1 MSYITI
7 SNALSILFETDIK
20 SIEIEGSI
28 YKKPIYFFN
37 YFEVNRLLAI
47 QKLIADPEEFLTS
60 YYKPIEKKDSFTL
73 VFEGKAPAF
82 HHDAN
87 CERLN
92 SDYKNFLIP
101 EKIKRQG
108 KTAILGFR
116 NWFKEN
122 QTLLDKPAVFA
133 MRFHLKWGYELNPK
147 NIQYENSGISEFED
161 FSPKEIEEKIDE
173 LLKKAGKMYKENTVI
188 LSKYNKY
195 SYLGFSKEP
204 LKDNKTGFSDEEV
217 KKVLRVFELEIK
229 KKIMPIIISYY
240 RVTLNKDLNL
250 HENVLKQ
257 LGFVPCSF
265 CCKNPLNS
273 LKPTLNSVKPVKKP
287 ALFQTYDD
295 TYQLIK
301 RGFNIQ
307 EIAEQRELSTKTII
321 KHIIKLS
328 SIYNK
333 SEFERFKPSQETILK
348 VRNAIAKIGSRDK
361 LKPIFEELK
370 EKISYEEI
378 ELVLIYLD

>member
-1 MSYITI
+1 L
-7 SNALSILFETDIK
+7 AL
-20 SIEIEGSI
+20 
-28 YKKPIYFFN
+28 
-37 YFEVNRLLAI
+37 

-82 HHDAN
+82 HHAAN

-92 SDYKNFLIP
+92 SNYNNFLIP

-122 QTLLDKPAVFA
+122 QTLLDKPDVFA

-173 LLKKAGKMYKENTVI
+173 LLKKAGKMYKENTII
-188 LSKYNKY
+188 LSNYNKY

-204 LKDNKTGFSDEEV
+204 LKDNKTGFSDDEV

-229 KKIMPIIISYY
+229 KKIMPMIISYY

-257 LGFVPCSF
+257 LGFVPCRN
-265 CCKNPLNS
+265 CCKNPINS
-273 LKPTLNSVKPVKKP
+273 LKPNLNSVKPVKKP
-287 ALFQTYDD
+287 VLFQTYDA

-321 KHIIKLS
+321 KHIVKLS

-333 SEFERFKPSQETILK
+333 SEFERFKPSQEAIMK

-378 ELVLIYLD
+378 ELVMIYLD